1 LTVILSL
8 VEPVRARLWIP
19 IAMFVAGM
27 ALIATAVATGEADV
41 SLVIVFPVFSG
52 SSLLFLLATL
62 LIISSFIVGFVLM
75 AMDHERTE
83 ERVEAASEGMSSS
96 APRSRT
102 EYGGV
107 VLLGPIPIAFGSNK
121 KVALI
126 MLVVGVILAI
136 VVLVVLLAYA

>member
-1 LTVILSL
+1 
-8 VEPVRARLWIP
+8 
-19 IAMFVAGM
+19 MFVAGM
-27 ALIATAVATGEADV
+27 ALIATAVATGEADM

-62 LIISSFIVGFVLM
+62 LVISSFIVGFVLM

-83 ERVEAASEGMSSS
+83 ERVEAASEGMSSG
-96 APRSRT
+96 APRSRA

-121 KVALI
+121 RVALI

-136 VVLVVLLAYA
+136 VVLVILLAYA

>member
-1 LTVILSL
+1 M
-8 VEPVRARLWIP
+8 RARLWIP

-96 APRSRT
+96 APRSRA

>member
-1 LTVILSL
+1 M
-8 VEPVRARLWIP
+8 RARLWIP
-19 IAMFVAGM
+19 VAMFVVGI

-41 SLVIVFPVFSG
+41 SLVVVFPVFSG

-75 AMDHERTE
+75 AMDPERTE
-83 ERVEAASEGMSSS
+83 ERVEAASEGISSS

-107 VLLGPIPIAFGSNK
+107 VLLGPIPIAFGSNRR
-121 KVALI
+121 VALI
-126 MLVVGVILAI
+126 MLVVGIILAI
-136 VVLVVLLAYA
+136 VVLGILFAYA

>member
-1 LTVILSL
+1 M
-8 VEPVRARLWIP
+8 RARLWIP

-27 ALIATAVATGEADV
+27 ALIATAVATGEADM

-62 LIISSFIVGFVLM
+62 LVISSFIVGFVLM

-83 ERVEAASEGMSSS
+83 ERVEAASEGMSSG
-96 APRSRT
+96 APRSRA

-121 KVALI
+121 RVALI

>member
-1 LTVILSL
+1 
-8 VEPVRARLWIP
+8 
-19 IAMFVAGM
+19 M

-136 VVLVVLLAYA
+136 VVLVILLAYA

>member
-1 LTVILSL
+1 
-8 VEPVRARLWIP
+8 
-19 IAMFVAGM
+19 MFVAGV
-27 ALIATAVATGEADV
+27 ALIATAVATGESNV

-52 SSLLFLLATL
+52 SSLTFLLATL

-75 AMDHERTE
+75 AMDHEWTE
-83 ERVEAASEGMSSS
+83 ERVEAASEGVRSS
-96 APRSRT
+96 APVSRT

-121 KVALI
+121 RVALI

-136 VVLVVLLAYA
+136 VVLVILLAYG

>member
-1 LTVILSL
+1 
-8 VEPVRARLWIP
+8 VRARLWIP

-96 APRSRT
+96 APRSRA